1 LSELSQKTLGGVGA
15 IVQERAAATGAA
27 LGGLVGSCDKLAGQ
41 VQALQELSQKTAGSL
56 TDAAQEQTA
65 AQNTLRDS
73 TRALVAMTDAMGQS
87 QKALLAEIQKVAEAA
102 RQTSAAVT
110 AATLGQTAAHETTK
124 KTLAGVTGLGAGQDT
139 LRETLRTHVGTTGT
153 ALAALTAGQEKL
165 TTDIQ
170 ELHELT
176 QAVADNVTGV
186 AGEQTALRSSLQDHA
201 QMWTGAAQ
209 ILEESQNALHAQV
222 EKAVETAEQIVTAV
236 GSMAVEQTTARE
248 TTRHMIGELAS
259 AAMAALT
266 TGRLPDLREMRESQP
281 APAPTEAVWFQAL
294 PPESADAAEPVRLSA
309 AQAVRHGEQLRYETG
324 PGRDNLGYWNNPRD
338 WAQWNLDLA
347 RPGRFQVRAE
357 IAAVAAG
364 RFQVTLGDQK
374 LEAAAPNTG
383 DYQRFEKIDLG
394 TLEVPAAGPVTLAVR
409 PIPAGWQPMNLKSL
423 DLVPIA

>member
-1 LSELSQKTLGGVGA
+1 
-15 IVQERAAATGAA
+15 
-27 LGGLVGSCDKLAGQ
+27 
-41 VQALQELSQKTAGSL
+41 
-56 TDAAQEQTA
+56 
-65 AQNTLRDS
+65 
-73 TRALVAMTDAMGQS
+73 MTDAMGQS

-266 TGRLPDLREMRESQP
+266 TGLLPGVQESQP
-281 APAPTEAVWFQAL
+281 APTPAPTETVWFEAL
-294 PPESADAAEPVRLSA
+294 PPESADAPEPVRLSA
-309 AQAVRHGEQLRYETG
+309 AQAIRHGEQLRYETG
-324 PGRDNLGYWNNPRD
+324 PGRDNLGYWVNPRD
-338 WAQWNLDLA
+338 WAQWNLDLV

-357 IAAVAAG
+357 IAAVAAS

-374 LEAAAPNTG
+374 LETAAPNTG
-383 DYQRFEKIDLG
+383 DYGRFEKIDLG
-394 TLEVPAAGPVTLAVR
+394 TLELPTAGSVTLAVR
-409 PIPAGWQPMNLKSL
+409 PIPEGWQPMNLKSL
-423 DLVPIA
+423 DLVPLA